1 MTLSHFPPGTLTT
14 YRITQKKH
22 LSTAFDGEGAR
33 LNGGRWNSIGTRMIY
48 TASSLSLATLEL
60 LVHTEDISTIY
71 GLYAVIPIEFDSTL
85 VQDVDVDSLPHEWD
99 SPEPISDTQIIG
111 DQWIS
116 SMSSVLL
123 EIPSAVNPRE
133 MNYLINPAHSDFS
146 QIVLGSSFEFE
157 PDQRL

>member
-1 MTLSHFPPGTLTT
+1 MTLSHLPPGTLTA

-22 LSTAFDGEGAR
+22 ISTAFDGEGAR
-33 LNGGRWNSIGTRMIY
+33 LNGGRWNSIGTRMVY

-71 GLYAVIPIEFDSTL
+71 GLFAVIPIEFESSL
-85 VQDVDVDSLPHEWD
+85 VQAVDVDSLPQKWD
-99 SPEPISDTQIIG
+99 SPEPISDTQILG

-116 SMSSVLL
+116 NMSSVLL
-123 EIPSAVNPRE
+123 KVPSAVTPRE
-133 MNYLINPAHSDFS
+133 MNYLVNPIHADFS